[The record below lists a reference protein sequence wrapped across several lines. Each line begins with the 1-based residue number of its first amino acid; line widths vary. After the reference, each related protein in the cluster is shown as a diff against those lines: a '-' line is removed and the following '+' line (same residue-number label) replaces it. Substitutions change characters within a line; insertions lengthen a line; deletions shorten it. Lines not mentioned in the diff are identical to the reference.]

1 MTEDPTPLSIT
12 LPACSTALRNLAASA
27 PCSHRRVV
35 WASLHA
41 GALLHAAMTH
51 KHETADTRFRS
62 RTYPGPIDSQCAR
75 PAARGRAAC
84 CPLHVLGEHEF
95 TAHRLDVQ
103 AVWSALPEVRDDRL
117 EAQRSS
123 RFRSRTAF
131 ARGITSGGRQWL
143 TSTSSGR
150 RLLRHI
156 AARTCPRAHAPG
168 PCRDDRVS
176 RRGCRTSGAAPLV
189 VKGGEPR
196 PPSPCGTFRT
206 ASVRTCLALIGAG
219 LLP

>member
-51 KHETADTRFRS
+51 KHETVDTRFRS

-103 AVWSALPEVRDDRL
+103 AVWSALPEVRETICSTDHL
-117 EAQRSS
+117 EAQRSLLLFPLPLLMAS
-123 RFRSRTAF
+123 C
-131 ARGITSGGRQWL
+131 ARGITAGGRQWQM
-143 TSTSSGR
+143 STCG
-150 RLLRHI
+150 RLLRLV
-156 AARTCPRAHAPG
+156 AARTVREPMRRSPCSCRCGCP
-168 PCRDDRVS
+168 
-176 RRGCRTSGAAPLV
+176 APLV

-206 ASVRTCLALIGAG
+206 APVRTCLALIGAG

>member
-1 MTEDPTPLSIT
+1 VESNHSPMTEDPTPLSIT

-84 CPLHVLGEHEF
+84 CPLHVLGEHEV
-95 TAHRLDVQ
+95 TAHRLDVTVVLDVTVCL
-103 AVWSALPEVRDDRL
+103 ARGAR
-117 EAQRSS
+117 RSS
-123 RFRSRTAF
+123 RSSALFPLPLANGVREGDNF
-131 ARGITSGGRQWL
+131 GRPAVADV
-143 TSTSSGR
+143 
-150 RLLRHI
+150 H
-156 AARTCPRAHAPG
+156 
-168 PCRDDRVS
+168 
-176 RRGCRTSGAAPLV
+176 
-189 VKGGEPR
+189 K
-196 PPSPCGTFRT
+196 
-206 ASVRTCLALIGAG
+206 
-219 LLP
+219 

>member
-1 MTEDPTPLSIT
+1 MYSGRGGGGPHTVEATLKSNHSPMTEDPTPLSIT

-51 KHETADTRFRS
+51 KHETADTCFRS
-62 RTYPGPIDSQCAR
+62 RTYSGPIDSKCAR

-84 CPLHVLGEHEF
+84 CPLHVLGENVA
-95 TAHRLDVQ
+95 TQLIVLTCQ
-103 AVWSALPEVRDDRL
+103 SALPEVRDDRL

-150 RLLRHI
+150 RLLRS

-168 PCRDDRVS
+168 SPCRDEL
-176 RRGCRTSGAAPLV
+176 RRPTF
-189 VKGGEPR
+189 GE
-196 PPSPCGTFRT
+196 GT
-206 ASVRTCLALIGAG
+206 
-219 LLP
+219 